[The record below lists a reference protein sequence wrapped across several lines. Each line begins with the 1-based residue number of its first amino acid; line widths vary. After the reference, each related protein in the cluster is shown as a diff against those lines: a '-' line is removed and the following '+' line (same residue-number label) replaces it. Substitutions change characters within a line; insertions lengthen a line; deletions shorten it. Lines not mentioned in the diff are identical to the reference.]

1 LGSWGIGRQG
11 YLSVLTTLELM
22 RVPDVELLWWEGCP
36 STETALRELRQALAT
51 AGLDAAEVQLRE
63 IRTDAEAGEAE
74 FVGSPTILVDGE
86 DVAPPG
92 GEPVG
97 LTCRVY
103 HRRDGR
109 VSPTPD
115 PDDLLAALRRAAG
128 QEVQ

>member
-1 LGSWGIGRQG
+1 
-11 YLSVLTTLELM
+11 M

-36 STETALRELRQALAT
+36 STDAALRELHQALAS
-51 AGLDAAEVQLRE
+51 AGLDTVEVQMRQ

-74 FVGSPTILVDGE
+74 FVGSPTILVDGQ

-92 GEPVG
+92 DEPVG

-103 HRRDGR
+103 RRRDGR
-109 VSPTPD
+109 VAPTPD
-115 PDDLLAALRRAAG
+115 PEDLLVALRRAAG